1 MSVICQTNNCSV
13 ESTLA
18 PRDQSE
24 ASTNL
29 MSTPVD
35 RLSLMRLFV
44 RIGEARSLSGAG
56 RLLGLSQP
64 STSRQLKQLE
74 KILGVELFQRSTREL
89 VLTEAGKQF
98 LPTAMEMLAAWDAA
112 MENARAGRDKFRGN
126 IRVAVPVAIGQTI
139 LAEIA
144 MRFLVE
150 YPGTTLDWRLIDEPG
165 DLAAG
170 GYDLWIRA
178 GPIRDESLIVHE
190 LRRSYRTIVGNAA
203 EKSVQH
209 PAELNRRPVVQL
221 VTYMA
226 LHVPLKTDDG
236 RATTLTLK
244 PALATDNIYV
254 ALMGI
259 RSRIGYGIL
268 PRWLVEQDL
277 EAGSLVELCPEWHP
291 PAISVYIAYPQTRFR
306 TARVKLFIEYLR
318 RELLD
323 KEWKALY
330 SAAESTYSNRP
341 PQPRRTKV
349 SGGSR
354 KKLLA

>member
-1 MSVICQTNNCSV
+1 
-13 ESTLA
+13 
-18 PRDQSE
+18 
-24 ASTNL
+24 

-35 RLSLMRLFV
+35 RLSLMHLFV
-44 RIGEARSLSGAG
+44 RIAEARSLSGAG

-74 KILGVELFQRSTREL
+74 TVLGVELFQRSTREL

-98 LPTAMEMLAAWDAA
+98 LPTAMEMLAVWEAA
-112 MENARAGRDKFRGN
+112 RENAHAGRNKFHGN

-144 MRFLVE
+144 MHFLAE
-150 YPGTTLDWRLIDEPG
+150 YPGITLDWRLIDEPG

-190 LRRSYRTIVGNAA
+190 LRRVSRIIVGNAA
-203 EKSVQH
+203 EKPVQH
-209 PAELNRRPVVQL
+209 PTELNRRPVVQL

-226 LHVPLKTDDG
+226 LHVPLETDDG
-236 RATTLTLK
+236 RTTTLTLR

-254 ALMGI
+254 ALMGV
-259 RSRIGYGIL
+259 RSGIGYGIL
-268 PRWLVEQDL
+268 PQWLVQQDI
-277 EAGSLVELCPEWHP
+277 ETRSLVELCPEWHP
-291 PAISVYIAYPQTRFR
+291 PAIFLYIAYPQTRFR

-318 RELLD
+318 REV
-323 KEWKALY
+323 
-330 SAAESTYSNRP
+330 SNRW
-341 PQPRRTKV
+341 
-349 SGGSR
+349 S
-354 KKLLA
+354 